1 MDAGSKV
8 VRSTDGSVR
17 VWDAVGGVWIGP
29 LSEAA
34 ANAKARALRSRAA
47 EKKLIA
53 QSSRDAQVA
62 MFSTAA
68 PAAPVSGSY
77 EVRGFSDGWR
87 VYSPRMGAYVVS
99 QNGTPWRSEREAI
112 EAMVDLQRSE
122 AVGPRDAD
130 AQLGLFA
137 RRNGGRKP
145 RRAAKP
151 VAVLPRRAKPRKG
164 R

>member
-1 MDAGSKV
+1 M
-8 VRSTDGSVR
+8 R

-53 QSSRDAQVA
+53 QSSRDSQMS

-122 AVGPRDAD
+122 AVGPKDAQ
-130 AQLGLFA
+130 AQLGLFVRKNGRRVPIA
-137 RRNGGRKP
+137 RRR
-145 RRAAKP
+145 P
-151 VAVLPRRAKPRKG
+151 VRSR
-164 R
+164 